1 MRVKLSNKIIYNDL
15 ISIVLPVYNSEKII
29 KRAVKSI
36 INQTYTHWELILI
49 DDGSIDSTIS
59 IIKKINDHRIKKLF
73 FKENKGLVEAL
84 NTGISLSQGS
94 FIARM
99 DADDISFP
107 ERLACQ
113 LKFLK
118 ENKSYD
124 LVGSQQLIF
133 DDNTKKILKIYP
145 TKNFFYLAQLY
156 YFSFLIPH
164 PTWMA
169 RSKWFKKHLYQG
181 DNMYSEDQ
189 ELLIRGSTSSNYYLI
204 DKPLLFYSNTNVSL
218 SKKIKANK
226 NILIKRF
233 NNYRNN
239 RYIYKNKIYAYIILD
254 ISFFIIKVLLYL
266 STYIFKNLFKSLFKS
281 KSFISSSEIH
291 KIFNDSQTP

>member
-1 MRVKLSNKIIYNDL
+1 
-15 ISIVLPVYNSEKII
+15 
-29 KRAVKSI
+29 
-36 INQTYTHWELILI
+36 
-49 DDGSIDSTIS
+49 
-59 IIKKINDHRIKKLF
+59 
-73 FKENKGLVEAL
+73 
-84 NTGISLSQGS
+84 
-94 FIARM
+94 
-99 DADDISFP
+99 
-107 ERLACQ
+107 
-113 LKFLK
+113 
-118 ENKSYD
+118 
-124 LVGSQQLIF
+124 
-133 DDNTKKILKIYP
+133 
-145 TKNFFYLAQLY
+145 
-156 YFSFLIPH
+156 
-164 PTWMA
+164 MA
-169 RSKWFKKHLYQG
+169 RSKWFKKHLYHS

-239 RYIYKNKIYAYIILD
+239 GYIYKNKIYAYIILD